1 MQGLPA
7 RLGRARL
14 NRFETSVDRRRD
26 VCYKPEMESN
36 SLSFK
41 GILSLALILV
51 SADALAAGAKST
63 PKAPK
68 TSEEASEGKQASM
81 GKDKTGIEAYLKER
95 LSSIR
100 ARHKAQGD
108 FNADEGQQWQEFW
121 NKVKEE
127 RELFEVR
134 VAKQRLNVFE
144 SLDSLE
150 RTEHGKTI
158 ADFERM
164 QSNVLKS
171 FEAAQ
176 RAKMAA
182 FFTAQAGRTKAFAAR
197 QEKDRVSFAEEAEA
211 SWRLLKS
218 GLPSSPATRP

>member
-1 MQGLPA
+1 MKL
-7 RLGRARL
+7 
-14 NRFETSVDRRRD
+14 S
-26 VCYKPEMESN
+26 
-36 SLSFK
+36 SLHFPVLI
-41 GILSLALILV
+41 GLALLLTPT
-51 SADALAAGAKST
+51 ATLAAAT
-63 PKAPK
+63 KASSK
-68 TSEEASEGKQASM
+68 ASKAEESPTDKPASM
-81 GKDKTGIEAYLKER
+81 GKDKAGIEAYLKER

-121 NKVKEE
+121 NKIKEE

-150 RTEHGKTI
+150 RAEHGKTI

-176 RAKMAA
+176 RAKMSA
-182 FFTAQAGRTKAFAAR
+182 FFAAQAARTKAFAAR
-197 QEKDRVSFAEEAEA
+197 QEKERIAFADEAEA
-211 SWRLLKS
+211 SWRELKS
-218 GLPSSPATRP
+218 GLPSTRSARP